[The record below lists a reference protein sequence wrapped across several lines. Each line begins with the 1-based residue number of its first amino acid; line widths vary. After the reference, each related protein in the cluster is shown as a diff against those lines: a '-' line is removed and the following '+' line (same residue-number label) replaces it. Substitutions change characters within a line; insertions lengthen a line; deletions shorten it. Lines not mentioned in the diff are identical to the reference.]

1 MQSLDKDSIHVQMK
15 ARDATLVLFRADW
28 CPYCRKFK
36 PVFDSYEGKVKVRM
50 AEAVIN
56 DDENPMWDEF
66 NVMVVPSLVAFRS
79 GKEIARRNG
88 KPARGLS
95 QEDLDSILEEIS

>member
-36 PVFDSYEGKVKVRM
+36 PVFDGYEGKVKVRM